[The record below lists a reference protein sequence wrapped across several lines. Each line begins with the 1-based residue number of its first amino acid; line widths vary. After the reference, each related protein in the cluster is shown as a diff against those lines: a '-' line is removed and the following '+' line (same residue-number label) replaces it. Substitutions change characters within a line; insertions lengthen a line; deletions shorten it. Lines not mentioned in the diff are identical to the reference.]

1 MKKITYSYLFLVLFF
16 AISASAQNPVTWTFS
31 TTTTTT
37 KGEFVLSLKANIQK
51 GWYLYSQNIKTQPP
65 MPTTVT
71 FDKDDSKYT
80 LLGAVTE
87 NGKATDEYDEENKQT
102 IRKYSNY
109 VVFEARVKSKAEIA
123 QIIGNVRYMT
133 CNDSRCLPPKTVPFN
148 FNLFNTPAV
157 VSNNNYEIKSSKKY
171 ASDSYIS
178 SDERLNL
185 NDEEPIDVNEVNK
198 KRKSV
203 TMPTNSTHETVNIEK
218 TGNLVGANVLRF
230 MPKPKPAPKKL
241 AMAKPLPKKELPPPA
256 VVDPVAWQF
265 NLVPT
270 TEKGIYKVQLTANVV
285 PNWYLYAQTNEGDI
299 PVATKFR
306 FEESANIEW
315 LDNGTITENG
325 TLINTEDKVFKKSTN
340 RYANTVVFERTV
352 KFKQSVPI
360 YGSVSF
366 MAADDNRYN
375 MPQEQTFELNG
386 DNTAIPIPDRSAA
399 SLFGILALILA
410 SGLLYGW
417 LNRSKK
423 MKVVK

>member
-37 KGEFVLSLKANIQK
+37 KGEFILSLKANIQK

-65 MPTTVT
+65 MPTTIT
-71 FDKDDSKYT
+71 FDKDDSKYS
-80 LLGAVTE
+80 LLSAVTE
-87 NGKATDEYDEENKQT
+87 NGNATDEYDEENKQT

-123 QIIGNVRYMT
+123 QVTGNVRYMT
-133 CNDSRCLPPKTVPFN
+133 CNNSRCLPPKTVSYS
-148 FNLFNTPAV
+148 FNLFNTPTIA
-157 VSNNNYEIKSSKKY
+157 NNNKYEIKSSKRY

-178 SDERLNL
+178 SDESLNV
-185 NDEEPIDVNEVNK
+185 NDDEPINVSEANK

-203 TMPTNSTHETVNIEK
+203 TMPANSTHETVNIEK
-218 TGNLVGANVLRF
+218 TGNLVGANVLQF

-256 VVDPVAWQF
+256 VVDPVTWQF

-270 TEKGIYKVQLTANVV
+270 TEKGTYKVQLTANVV

-325 TLINTEDKVFKKSTN
+325 TLINTEDKVFKKTTN

-375 MPQEQTFELNG
+375 MPQEQTFELNS
-386 DNTAIPIPDRSAA
+386 DNTAIPVPDRSAA
-399 SLFGILALILA
+399 SLFGILALIFA

>member
-1 MKKITYSYLFLVLFF
+1 
-16 AISASAQNPVTWTFS
+16 
-31 TTTTTT
+31 
-37 KGEFVLSLKANIQK
+37 
-51 GWYLYSQNIKTQPP
+51 
-65 MPTTVT
+65 MPTTIT
-71 FDKDDSKYT
+71 FDKDDSKYS
-80 LLGAVTE
+80 LLSAVTE
-87 NGKATDEYDEENKQT
+87 NGNATDEYDEENKQT

-123 QIIGNVRYMT
+123 QVTGNVRYMT
-133 CNDSRCLPPKTVPFN
+133 CNNSRCLPPKTVSYS
-148 FNLFNTPAV
+148 FNLFNTPTIA
-157 VSNNNYEIKSSKKY
+157 NNNKYEIKSSKRY

-178 SDERLNL
+178 SDESLNV
-185 NDEEPIDVNEVNK
+185 NDDEPINVSEANK

-203 TMPTNSTHETVNIEK
+203 TMPANSTHETVNIEK
-218 TGNLVGANVLRF
+218 TGNLVGANVLQF

-256 VVDPVAWQF
+256 VVDPVTWQF

-270 TEKGIYKVQLTANVV
+270 TEKGTYKVQLTANVV

-325 TLINTEDKVFKKSTN
+325 TLINTEDKVFKKTTN

-375 MPQEQTFELNG
+375 MPQEQTFELNS
-386 DNTAIPIPDRSAA
+386 DNTAIPVPDRSAA
-399 SLFGILALILA
+399 SLFGILALIFA

>member
-1 MKKITYSYLFLVLFF
+1 
-16 AISASAQNPVTWTFS
+16 
-31 TTTTTT
+31 
-37 KGEFVLSLKANIQK
+37 
-51 GWYLYSQNIKTQPP
+51 

-198 KRKSV
+198 KRKIGRAHV
-203 TMPTNSTHETVNIEK
+203 
-218 TGNLVGANVLRF
+218 
-230 MPKPKPAPKKL
+230 
-241 AMAKPLPKKELPPPA
+241 
-256 VVDPVAWQF
+256 
-265 NLVPT
+265 
-270 TEKGIYKVQLTANVV
+270 
-285 PNWYLYAQTNEGDI
+285 
-299 PVATKFR
+299 
-306 FEESANIEW
+306 
-315 LDNGTITENG
+315 
-325 TLINTEDKVFKKSTN
+325 
-340 RYANTVVFERTV
+340 
-352 KFKQSVPI
+352 
-360 YGSVSF
+360 
-366 MAADDNRYN
+366 
-375 MPQEQTFELNG
+375 
-386 DNTAIPIPDRSAA
+386 
-399 SLFGILALILA
+399 
-410 SGLLYGW
+410 
-417 LNRSKK
+417 
-423 MKVVK
+423 